1 MGIGSGRIKLY
12 VYSIN
17 YFNMKKSGLLLLA
30 VIAAVFTNF
39 SIAQKTPVKVITL
52 KMPGE
57 DGSNAGAVVWHPTLK
72 RYYTSMIGNAIYPLA
87 MFDAKGKQIGEET
100 EAGHDL
106 RGMWYNPATKNIEF
120 NCYDQGGIGHLV
132 LEKDG
137 TVSEALIDLGGMNQP
152 TAQALGVYYKNGN
165 RILYLNENYAAVLYD
180 SKSGEMTRTIVTI
193 SFGCKTKDEAD
204 AQTEDDILDEAEL
217 RNVTTVQYTGI
228 TKQELAILNVE
239 DHKIELYDQ
248 KTGLITREIKLPEE
262 LSLQLNFNFCYNN
275 GIWWFFNKEAREWVG
290 YK

>member
-1 MGIGSGRIKLY
+1 
-12 VYSIN
+12 
-17 YFNMKKSGLLLLA
+17 MKKSGLLLVALLA
-30 VIAAVFTNF
+30 TVLTNF
-39 SIAQKTPVKVITL
+39 IIAQKTPVKVITL

-72 RYYTSMIGNAIYPLA
+72 RYYTSMIGNASYPMA

-106 RGMWYNPATKNIEF
+106 RGMWFNPATKNIEF
-120 NCYDQGGIGHLV
+120 NCYDEGGIGHLV
-132 LEKDG
+132 INKDG
-137 TVSEALIDLGGMNQP
+137 TISEALIDVEGMNQP

-165 RILYLNENYAAVLYD
+165 RILYLNELMEAVLYD
-180 SKSGEMTRTIVTI
+180 SKTGESVKTVVKI
-193 SFGCKTKDEAD
+193 FLGCKTKEEAD

-228 TKQELAILNVE
+228 AKQELAILNVE
-239 DHKIELYDQ
+239 EHKIELYDQ
-248 KTGLITREIKLPEE
+248 KTGLITREIKLRDEV
-262 LSLQLNFNFCYNN
+262 SLQLNFNFCYNN
-275 GIWWFFNKEAREWVG
+275 GIWWFFNKDATEWVG